1 VKPPGTVNA
10 DNSNTSLKM
19 YSSNS
24 IAENF
29 MFFPD
34 ESPPI

>member
-1 VKPPGTVNA
+1 
-10 DNSNTSLKM
+10 M

-34 ESPPI
+34 EVLSEKPNLF